1 MRTTIDLDEDVLA
14 AAKELAQLENSS
26 AGAVVSRLVRQA
38 LTAAGTDSYR
48 SVAGFRTI
56 PRRGHVVTIEHVNA
70 IRAKEG
76 I

>member
-1 MRTTIDLDEDVLA
+1 MRTTLDLDDDVLA
-14 AAKELAQLENSS
+14 AAKELARLENSS

-38 LTAAGTDSYR
+38 LTAVGTDSDR

-56 PRRGHVVTIEHVNA
+56 PRRGHVVTTEHVNA
-70 IRAKEG
+70 IREKEG